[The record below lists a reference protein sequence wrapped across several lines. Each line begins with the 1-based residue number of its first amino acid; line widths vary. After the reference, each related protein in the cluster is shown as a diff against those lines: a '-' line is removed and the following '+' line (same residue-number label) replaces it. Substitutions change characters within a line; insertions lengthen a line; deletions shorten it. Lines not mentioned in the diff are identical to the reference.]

1 MKATL
6 VKWLFSFIIIYTYT
20 LSSNAQNLA
29 NQLFV
34 FDIKNN
40 SYQKV
45 IPFRPYVI
53 LVNDTGLLKG
63 YFDAVYDD
71 NFLFATRDSVYLIN
85 PDNVKGV
92 IESYGFNGNSR
103 NYSKSDGTLL
113 QVGGAA
119 LVTLGT
125 LLLPA
130 TLITLFNEVGPGL
143 VFSAFTGGILT
154 GGIVM
159 INSGSKI
166 KSNYQS
172 SFSSEEFLRKSKNKL
187 RIIKSPL

>member
-1 MKATL
+1 
-6 VKWLFSFIIIYTYT
+6 
-20 LSSNAQNLA
+20 
-29 NQLFV
+29 
-34 FDIKNN
+34 
-40 SYQKV
+40 
-45 IPFRPYVI
+45 
-53 LVNDTGLLKG
+53 
-63 YFDAVYDD
+63 
-71 NFLFATRDSVYLIN
+71 LFATKDSVYLIN
-85 PDNVKGV
+85 PENVKGI

-119 LVTLGT
+119 LVTLGA

-130 TLITLFNEVGPGL
+130 TLVTLFNEVGPGL

-166 KSNYQS
+166 KGNYQS
-172 SFSSEEFLRKSKNKL
+172 SFSTKEFLQKSKNKL

>member
-6 VKWLFSFIIIYTYT
+6 VKWLFSFIFIYAYT

-63 YFDAVYDD
+63 YFDAVYDE

-85 PDNVKGV
+85 PENVKGI
-92 IESYGFNGNSR
+92 IESDGFNGNSK
-103 NYSKSDGTLL
+103 NSSKSDGTLL

-119 LVTLGT
+119 LVTLGA

-130 TLITLFNEVGPGL
+130 TLVTLFSEVGPGL

-166 KSNYQS
+166 KGNYQS
-172 SFSSEEFLRKSKNKL
+172 RFSTEEFLQKSKNKL